1 MKKSV
6 SIDFS
11 EIDEEQNAIELDS
24 KIDKEL
30 SVYTKMIQVKEVV
43 KVIEPERKDCEETT
57 GNTPVFAKNPFLKK
71 QTISKF
77 PKTFTFGN
85 TVIKS
90 RFFCSKTSIKNNSVS
105 KTEDSECENNSND
118 DIEGFVEPSTIFPQ
132 SSKPLNKNDCLIDDV
147 LKCCEN
153 TTEIVSK
160 KRSLE
165 EVIHPSSNL
174 RDVCERKED
183 GKQIETNDRAEAEE
197 KITSVTSNKVGK
209 QRWFI

>member
-11 EIDEEQNAIELDS
+11 KIDEEQNAIELDS

-43 KVIEPERKDCEETT
+43 EVIESEGKDCEEIT
-57 GNTPVFAKNPFLKK
+57 GNTSKNPFLKK
-71 QTISKF
+71 LSISKF
-77 PKTFTFGN
+77 PKTFTYGN

-90 RFFCSKTSIKNNSVS
+90 RFFCPETSIKKKSVP

-118 DIEGFVEPSTIFPQ
+118 DIEGFVEPSTIIPQ
-132 SSKPLNKNDCLIDDV
+132 SSKPLNIKDCLVEDV
-147 LKCCEN
+147 LKSCEN

-165 EVIHPSSNL
+165 EVIHPSPSL

-183 GKQIETNDRAEAEE
+183 GKQIETNGIVEVEE
-197 KITSVTSNKVGK
+197 NTTSVTSNKVGK
-209 QRWFI
+209 